1 MTYKRNRMTHLN
13 TTSLAIISTLFF
25 GWFLGGCSYFLLE
38 DIFIP
43 MNFVAADT
51 AAEDSVYSI
60 DGRAWVWQQEGV
72 KIEVEQ
78 MTDPMLNALYPEI
91 SKRGQFSTN
100 PYTYGNWVDLEK
112 GYTPARFTVLTVRIF
127 NYTQPKVELDPRK
140 IELHLDNGAVYKSY
154 GLDQYDEPP
163 NLERYFISEK
173 GASGNERRRFKEK
186 LGKAKQTM
194 LLKDPVFKGNT
205 AEGLVV
211 FDPLP
216 PEAKTLKVVIRDF
229 VLRFDANDWPYD
241 VRTLSMAFERRG
253 NVEATAAEIKAP
265 ADSLETDGADG
276 QADSGGDFSV
286 TTLTQD
292 LELRNTRAYD
302 ALLRLL
308 RSDDRFADVVVDVE
322 IAANG
327 SVNLMGFLKSTGS
340 QNLDDQLKSA
350 LEALTFTPV
359 RTMGSQGYY
368 IPVPVQFQLSFG
380 LSPLLP
386 KVRISPGKVEPI
398 PAIGAPSQSTG
409 TLVPA
414 TGNE

>member
-1 MTYKRNRMTHLN
+1 MTSKRHTRFYTPVTGIFFTL
-13 TTSLAIISTLFF
+13 LA
-25 GWFLGGCSYFLLE
+25 GWFLSGCSYFLLQ

-51 AAEDSVYSI
+51 TTQDSAYSV
-60 DGRAWVWQQEGV
+60 DGRTWVWQQEGV

-78 MTDPMLNALYPEI
+78 MTDPMLNALFPEI
-91 SKRGQFSTN
+91 SNKGQFSTN
-100 PYTYGNWVDLEK
+100 PYTHGNWVDMEK
-112 GYTPARFTVLTVRIF
+112 GYTPAKFTVFNVRIF

-140 IELHLDNGAVYKSY
+140 IELHLDNGGVMKSY

-163 NLERYFISEK
+163 NLERYFIAHQ

-186 LGKAKQTM
+186 VGKAKQTM

-216 PEAKTLKVVIRDF
+216 PEIKSLKVVIRDF

-241 VRTLSMAFERRG
+241 IRTLSMVFERSG
-253 NVEATAAEIKAP
+253 GVEATAAEIKAP
-265 ADSLETDGADG
+265 ADSVETDGTATQTG
-276 QADSGGDFSV
+276 AGNDFSV

-292 LELRNTRAYD
+292 LEIRNTNAYN
-302 ALLRLL
+302 ALLRLV
-308 RSDDRFADVVVDVE
+308 RSDDRFTEAVLDVE
-322 IAANG
+322 ISANG
-327 SVNLMGFLKSTGS
+327 SLNLLGFLKTTGD
-340 QNLDDQLKSA
+340 QNLDDRLKTA
-350 LEALTFTPV
+350 VEALTFTPI

-368 IPVPVQFQLSFG
+368 IPVPVQFKLSFG

-386 KVRISPGKVEPI
+386 KVRISPGKVEPV
-398 PAIGAPSQSTG
+398 PAIGASSQSTG
-409 TLVPA
+409 TIVPA

>member
-1 MTYKRNRMTHLN
+1 MTHLN
-13 TTSLAIISTLFF
+13 KASLAIIFTLIF
-25 GWFLGGCSYFLLE
+25 GGFLGGCSYFLLE

-51 AAEDSVYSI
+51 ATADSAYTVE
-60 DGRAWVWQQEGV
+60 GRTWVWQQEGV

-112 GYTPARFTVLTVRIF
+112 GYTPARFTVFAVRIF
-127 NYTQPKVELDPRK
+127 NYTQPKIELDPRK
-140 IELHLDNGAVYKSY
+140 IELHLDNGAVYRSY

-163 NLERYFISEK
+163 NLERYFIADQ

-186 LGKAKQTM
+186 LGKAKETM

-216 PEAKTLKVVIRDF
+216 PEVKSLQVVIRDF

-241 VRTLSMAFERRG
+241 IRTLAMTFQRGG
-253 NVEATAAEIKAP
+253 NVEATAAQIKVP
-265 ADSLETDGADG
+265 ADSVETDGADG
-276 QADSGGDFSV
+276 QSGEDGAFSV
-286 TTLTQD
+286 TTLTQE
-292 LELRNTRAYD
+292 LEIRDTRAYD

-322 IAANG
+322 IATNG
-327 SVNLMGFLKSTGS
+327 SVNLIGFLKSTGS
-340 QNLDDQLKSA
+340 QSLDDQLKA
-350 LEALTFTPV
+350 TLEALTFSPV

-386 KVRISPGKVEPI
+386 KVRISPGKVEPV

>member
-1 MTYKRNRMTHLN
+1 MTKKRYSHNQLKSITRTALV
-13 TTSLAIISTLFF
+13 TLLFT
-25 GWFLGGCSYFLLE
+25 GIMGGCSYFLLE

-51 AAEDSVYSI
+51 AATDSAYIV
-60 DGRAWVWQQEGV
+60 DGRTWVWQQEGV

-100 PYTYGNWVDLEK
+100 PYTFGNWVDLEK
-112 GYTPARFTVLTVRIF
+112 GYTPAKFTVFAVRIF
-127 NYTQPKVELDPRK
+127 NYTQPKIELDPRK
-140 IELHLDNGAVYKSY
+140 IELHLDNGAVLKSY

-163 NLERYFISEK
+163 NLERYFIAEK

-186 LGKAKQTM
+186 LGKAKETM
-194 LLKDPVFKGNT
+194 LLKDPIFKGNT

-216 PEAKTLKVVIRDF
+216 PEVKTLKVVIRDF

-241 VRTLSMAFERRG
+241 IRTLTMVFERKG
-253 NVEATAAEIKAP
+253 NVAATAAEIKTP
-265 ADSLETDGADG
+265 ADSLDSNGADNQSG
-276 QADSGGDFSV
+276 TADEFSV
-286 TTLTQD
+286 TTLTQE
-292 LELRNTRAYD
+292 LEIRNTNAYD

-308 RSDDRFADVVVDVE
+308 RSDDRFADVRVDVE
-322 IAANG
+322 IATNG
-327 SVNLMGFLKSTGS
+327 SVNLIGFLKSTGS
-340 QNLDDQLKSA
+340 QNLDDQLKAA
-350 LEALTFTPV
+350 LEALTFSPV

-380 LSPLLP
+380 LSPLFP

-398 PAIGAPSQSTG
+398 PAIGAHTQSTG
-409 TLVPA
+409 TLIPA